1 MVLLKA
7 AAGSLILLSCSA
19 PSKAW
24 MYRDDIGAFWG
35 IKGYEEQVTEVGTH
49 HGHLSWPQYR
59 FLGTYDSASVRRGF
73 QVFAKNCG
81 NCHGMIYKKYDV
93 VLDKAYNQLEL
104 AVLFFH
110 FLEYCQF
117 VFHQPCPPPFQTIL
131 LLRVGGQRQS
141 DPR

>member
-24 MYRDDIGAFWG
+24 MYRD
-35 IKGYEEQVTEVGTH
+35 E
-49 HGHLSWPQYR
+49 
-59 FLGTYDSASVRRGF
+59 
-73 QVFAKNCG
+73 

-110 FLEYCQF
+110 FLEHCQL
-117 VFHQPCPPPFQTIL
+117 VFHQPCPSPFQTIL

-141 DPR
+141 DP

>member
-1 MVLLKA
+1 MVVLKA
-7 AAGSLILLSCSA
+7 AAGSLVLFICSK

-104 AVLFFH
+104 AVKYLIKEHCESFFN
-110 FLEYCQF
+110 
-117 VFHQPCPPPFQTIL
+117 
-131 LLRVGGQRQS
+131 
-141 DPR
+141 